1 MIDLLPEPELEF
13 GSGAHVDARFGIMNH
28 GPLDVTDERAPKR
41 IRIGIA
47 GTPETTELC
56 REWLD
61 HCRREIPAR
70 ASKKPH
76 LFPRFPGFH
85 PDEAFYSTLVL
96 DDTLTRTIPSRTFE
110 DLAKAGDA
118 DRLIGDAVDIMLS
131 EFEYLERT
139 MGADVLI
146 CAVPPQVAALMDP
159 ANRPVA
165 HGGRPPRH
173 FRHLLKARS
182 MRRKPVQLML
192 ASTADPARA
201 RKLKIRKDETR
212 SLQDEATRAWNFHT
226 ALYYKAFGRPWRLPR
241 DNTQLTTCYVG
252 VSFYYTLDRE
262 TVMTSMA
269 QVFDERG
276 DGVIVRGGKITLPKD
291 DRTPHLSVDAAD
303 ALLGEALK
311 RYRDTH
317 QTLPARVAIHKTSE
331 FSRDEIEG
339 FRAAAAAK
347 GVSIVDCV
355 SVSDDTSQRLFRYG
369 AYPPLRGTL
378 LSLDR
383 REHLLY
389 TRGSVEFYETYPG
402 MYVPRALLFRCDDV
416 EQTPKFLAREMLAL
430 TKMNWND
437 TQFDGSLPI
446 TVLAAR
452 KVGDV
457 LKYVGPDEDIADRYS
472 SYM

>member
-1 MIDLLPEPELEF
+1 MA
-13 GSGAHVDARFGIMNH
+13 GAGAH
-28 GPLDVTDERAPKR
+28 
-41 IRIGIA
+41 
-47 GTPETTELC
+47 
-56 REWLD
+56 
-61 HCRREIPAR
+61 
-70 ASKKPH
+70 
-76 LFPRFPGFH
+76 
-85 PDEAFYSTLVL
+85 
-96 DDTLTRTIPSRTFE
+96 
-110 DLAKAGDA
+110 
-118 DRLIGDAVDIMLS
+118 
-131 EFEYLERT
+131 
-139 MGADVLI
+139 
-146 CAVPPQVAALMDP
+146 
-159 ANRPVA
+159 
-165 HGGRPPRH
+165 
-173 FRHLLKARS
+173 
-182 MRRKPVQLML
+182 
-192 ASTADPARA
+192 
-201 RKLKIRKDETR
+201 
-212 SLQDEATRAWNFHT
+212 
-226 ALYYKAFGRPWRLPR
+226 
-241 DNTQLTTCYVG
+241 
-252 VSFYYTLDRE
+252 
-262 TVMTSMA
+262 
-269 QVFDERG
+269 VFDERG

-291 DRTPHLSVDAAD
+291 DHTPHLSADAAD

-339 FRAAAAAK
+339 FRAAGAAK
-347 GVSIVDCV
+347 VVSIVDCV

-446 TVLAAR
+446 TVLAAP

-457 LKYVGPDEDIADRYS
+457 LKYVGPDEEIADRYS